1 MKKSASIVLDIEII
15 ENVKLN
21 IEGVIDNL
29 VFILK

>member
-29 VFILK
+29 VFILN